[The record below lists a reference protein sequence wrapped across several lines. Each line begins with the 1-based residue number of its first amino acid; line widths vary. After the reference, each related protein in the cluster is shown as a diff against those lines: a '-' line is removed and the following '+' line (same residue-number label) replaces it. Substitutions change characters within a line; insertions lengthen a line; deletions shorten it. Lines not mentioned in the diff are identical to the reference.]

1 MARPKTVERRNAILD
16 AASETIAL
24 RGVSASTAAVAQKA
38 EVSEGTI
45 FTYFTTKDE
54 LLNALYR
61 ELKLEIASLFMSGFP
76 RRATVQS
83 RIQHIWNRYVEWGTE
98 NFSKFQA
105 LQQLTIWAGLS
116 DEAKAAGIQQF
127 ENIRQIYADAVA
139 QHLCRDSYRMTRHP
153 VPYPPCA
160 RPRLTLFPAATSNQ
174 AASSHSKAPPFPQ
187 PCLNPLRMSKRPSA
201 CGRSPSS

>member
-61 ELKLEIASLFMSGFP
+61 ELKLEIAGLFMSGFP

-139 QHLCRDSYRMTRHP
+139 QHLW
-153 VPYPPCA
+153 
-160 RPRLTLFPAATSNQ
+160 RPLSEEHVGLTLTALSEMTINIIRKYPAE
-174 AASSHSKAPPFPQ
+174 AAMYRETGFALFWNALEKE
-187 PCLNPLRMSKRPSA
+187 
-201 CGRSPSS
+201 